1 MKLSGWKILRVM
13 FKHIWPRDQ
22 PKLKARVVV
31 ALGFL
36 VGAKVGYFYR
46 DTITARIATASPVE
60 WNGMNFSGMEWIEF
74 QWNGMKFS

>member
-46 DTITARIATASPVE
+46 DAITARNPSPSHSHSPVE
-60 WNGMNFSGMEWIEF
+60 WNGLNFSLKVVLEV
-74 QWNGMKFS
+74 